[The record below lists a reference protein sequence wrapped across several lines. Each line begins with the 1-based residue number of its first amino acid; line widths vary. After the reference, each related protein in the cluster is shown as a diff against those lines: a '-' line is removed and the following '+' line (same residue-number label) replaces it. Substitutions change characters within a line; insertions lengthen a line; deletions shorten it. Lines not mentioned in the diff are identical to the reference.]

1 MSLHPYPKGGL
12 TGCQISILRLQPPFP
27 VPLPSPLS
35 AIPGPGQ
42 PWLTLPGSIPTY
54 AQQSRQLRY
63 HAEGAQPSKPTWVS
77 VQDVVLNSLDRPR
90 NLEKKQQS
98 STHRLTEHDRRL
110 SKEFGPTA
118 LNVVKKLHRQLGHPG
133 NDRLVRALRDAK
145 FDDSVVQCGR
155 QVRCDVCESFAPRKL
170 DRQLL
175 CHKQPI
181 SMTFWRW
188 TLFAWSGVVRRWRS

>member
-1 MSLHPYPKGGL
+1 MFLIKFTENRIACIIKGPPFSIL
-12 TGCQISILRLQPPFP
+12 MEENWRKRQISQIMVTNKVDETEKEL
-27 VPLPSPLS
+27 
-35 AIPGPGQ
+35 
-42 PWLTLPGSIPTY
+42 
-54 AQQSRQLRY
+54 
-63 HAEGAQPSKPTWVS
+63 KK
-77 VQDVVLNSLDRPR
+77 
-90 NLEKKQQS
+90 KKQL

-188 TLFAWSGVVRRWRS
+188 TLFT